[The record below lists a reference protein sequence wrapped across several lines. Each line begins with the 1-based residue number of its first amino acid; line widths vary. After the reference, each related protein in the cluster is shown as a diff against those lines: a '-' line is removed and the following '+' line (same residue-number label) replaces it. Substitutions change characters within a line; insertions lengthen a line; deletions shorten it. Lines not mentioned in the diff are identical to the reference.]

1 MFATSELILATN
13 NYGFNTTTSDIVQL
27 QGTKPLL
34 ISQGKKKRQY
44 RFSDRMAVE
53 EIFDIV
59 DSQLHLTFD
68 YIAFTLLASIIAGV
82 GLATGSAVTVVAA
95 MIVDPFMGPILGM
108 TFGTTI
114 RGRISS
120 FFFFRYSRDA

>member
-1 MFATSELILATN
+1 
-13 NYGFNTTTSDIVQL
+13 
-27 QGTKPLL
+27 
-34 ISQGKKKRQY
+34 
-44 RFSDRMAVE
+44 MAVE

-68 YIAFTLLASIIAGV
+68 YIAFTVLASIIAGV

-95 MIVDPFMGPILGM
+95 MILDPFMGPILGM

-114 RGRISS
+114 RGKIRFQLLLPFSS
-120 FFFFRYSRDA
+120 RTWLLTMSLTAPQMHKCFGKAFEMRWLV